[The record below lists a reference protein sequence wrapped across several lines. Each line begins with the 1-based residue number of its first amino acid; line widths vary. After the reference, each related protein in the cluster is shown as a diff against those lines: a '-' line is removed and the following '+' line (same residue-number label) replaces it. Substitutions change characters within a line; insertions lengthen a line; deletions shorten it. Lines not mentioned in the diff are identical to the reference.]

1 MFYNVSQEFSI
12 FITIIRFLENENNKK
27 HFYNDIIFP
36 FSILGYLSLD
46 QIYRDEK
53 EKDRKK
59 KEIAVILQK
68 NFVTCLLK
76 GLGNQSSYIKHQ
88 YSNLIKESITIIS
101 NFLIA
106 IDQDHLR
113 DSIKDILNK
122 YYDSIIELKPDNE
135 GEEWNEDIDVFIIDP
150 EEKKKKAFKRSNQT
164 QIMDKSTVFGNS
176 SVDKARGINDTEGA
190 IVWRNAKSKNNNP
203 FAESQQNQNMIFV
216 VLDAIKSIL
225 NFFLKFMM
233 EVFIIIFY

>member
-1 MFYNVSQEFSI
+1 MEKYYLKIVFII
-12 FITIIRFLENENNKK
+12 FIITFFKNEIYKFL
-27 HFYNDIIFP
+27 H
-36 FSILGYLSLD
+36 ILGYLSLD

-88 YSNLIKESITIIS
+88 YSNLIKESIKTIS

-150 EEKKKKAFKRSNQT
+150 EEKKKKALKRSNQT
-164 QIMDKSTVFGNS
+164 QIMDKSAVLGNS

-225 NFFLKFMM
+225 DFFLKFMM
-233 EVFIIIFY
+233 EVYKIIFYLN

>member
-1 MFYNVSQEFSI
+1 M
-12 FITIIRFLENENNKK
+12 
-27 HFYNDIIFP
+27 
-36 FSILGYLSLD
+36 D

-68 NFVTCLLK
+68 NFVSCLLK

-106 IDQDHLR
+106 IDQDHLV
-113 DSIKDILNK
+113 DSIKAILNK
-122 YYDSIIELKPDNE
+122 YYDQVIELKPDNE

-150 EEKKKKAFKRSNQT
+150 EEKNKKKTVAFKRANQT
-164 QIMDKSTVFGNS
+164 MIMEKSSNFGNS
-176 SVDKARGINDTEGA
+176 SNLEKTRIAGGNETDTA
-190 IVWRNAKSKNNNP
+190 MVWRNTKSKMNNNP

-233 EVFIIIFY
+233 EVIFFKLTL